1 MILAYNLVKTG
12 IGGSIDGKFVNHMI
26 YADDLCVISLSSSG
40 LQSLLNICTDYCQLH
55 DLTFNAKKSVCMFF
69 RSVMINSSLKTTI
82 DVKRQTR
89 NFYSRANLLIRN
101 FRHCTDNVKCYLFQ
115 SYCTS
120 MYCCQLWF
128 NSTKGSIKK
137 LRTSYNSAL
146 RRFLVISKPYSA
158 SQMFVSRGILLFDE
172 LLRKSIYRFVERIDN
187 STNSIIHACL
197 SSSVFL
203 YSPIRKWWSSLLYV

>member
-1 MILAYNLVKTG
+1 M
-12 IGGSIDGKFVNHMI
+12 
-26 YADDLCVISLSSSG
+26 C
-40 LQSLLNICTDYCQLH
+40 QS

-69 RSVMINSSLKTTI
+69 RSSVNKQCGLSDILISGSICEFANEVKYLGVVINSSFKTTT

-89 NFYSRANLLIRN
+89 NFYARANLLIHN
-101 FRHCTDNVKCYLFQ
+101 FRYCTDNVKCYLFQ

-128 NSTKGSIKK
+128 NSIKGSLKK
-137 LRTSYNSAL
+137 LKTSYNSAL

-158 SQMFVSRGILLFDE
+158 SQMFVSRGILSFDE
-172 LLRKSIYRFVERIDN
+172 LLRKSFYRFVERIEN

-197 SSSVFL
+197 SSLFSYTLPFENGGAHYCICNGTV
-203 YSPIRKWWSSLLYV
+203 LLLRTS